1 MHFTMSVALSD
12 PREYAAL
19 AVEAEECGYHQI
31 AVPDS
36 IFWSE
41 QVSNAYPY
49 TKDGSRLWREDTAFV
64 DPFMAVATMA
74 AVTSRI
80 RFVTAVV
87 KVAVRNPLLLA
98 KQISSA
104 AVLSDNRFT
113 FGAGV
118 GWLKEEFEW
127 CGGVY
132 EGRGAYTDE
141 SLDAIIELLAGGW
154 VERAGE
160 HVSFGRIKQPPSPT
174 ERVPIWIGGHTPV
187 ALRRTARFGDGWTS
201 AMMGLEEFR
210 EIHATIEDL
219 LLSAGRYTE
228 GFEYQIAPNDRF
240 GLEGYK
246 ELAEAGAT
254 DIVTVPWLFYG
265 VPWDGPLED
274 KLDGIRRFAK
284 DVIHAW

>member
-1 MHFTMSVALSD
+1 MSVALSN

-19 AVEAEECGYHQI
+19 AVAAEECGYHQI

-41 QVSNAYPY
+41 SVSNQYPY
-49 TKDGSRLWREDTAFV
+49 TKDGSRLWTERTAFV
-64 DPFMAVATMA
+64 DPFVAVASMA

-87 KVAVRNPLLLA
+87 KVAVRNPILLA
-98 KQISSA
+98 KQISSV

-127 CGGVY
+127 SGGVY
-132 EGRGAYTDE
+132 EGRGLYTDE
-141 SLDAIIELLAGGW
+141 SLDAVIALLTGDW
-154 VERAGE
+154 VERDGE
-160 HVSFGRIKQPPSPT
+160 MVKFGLIKQPPAPT

-201 AMMGLEEFR
+201 AMMGIEEFR
-210 EIHATIEDL
+210 EVRGSLEDL
-219 LLSAGRYTE
+219 MATAGRSTE
-228 GFEYQIAPNDRF
+228 GFEYQISPNDRF

-254 DIVTVPWLFYG
+254 DVVTVPWMFYG

-274 KLDGIRRFAK
+274 KLYGIRRFAK
-284 DVIHAW
+284 EVIDAW

>member
-1 MHFTMSVALSD
+1 MHFTMSVALSN
-12 PREYAAL
+12 PTEYAAL
-19 AVEAEECGYHQI
+19 AVAAEEAGFHQI

-41 QVSNAYPY
+41 SVSNAYPY
-49 TKDGSRLWREDTAFV
+49 TKDGSRLWTERTEFV
-64 DPFMAVATMA
+64 DPFIAVATMA

-87 KVAVRNPLLLA
+87 KVAVRNPILLA
-98 KQISSA
+98 KQISSV

-127 CGGVY
+127 SGGVY
-132 EGRGAYTDE
+132 EGRGLYTDE
-141 SLDAIIELLAGGW
+141 SLDAVIALLTGDW
-154 VERAGE
+154 VERDGE
-160 HVSFGRIKQPPSPT
+160 MVKFGRIKQPPAPT
-174 ERVPIWIGGHTPV
+174 QRVPIWIGGHTPV

-201 AMMGLEEFR
+201 AMMGIEEFR
-210 EIHATIEDL
+210 EVRATLLDL
-219 LLSAGRYTE
+219 LQAAGRPTE
-228 GFEYQIAPNDRF
+228 GFEFQISPNDRF
-240 GLEGYK
+240 GLDGYK

-254 DIVTVPWLFYG
+254 DVVTVPWMFYG

-274 KLDGIRRFAK
+274 KLYGIRRFAK
-284 DVIHAW
+284 EVIDAW

>member
-1 MHFTMSVALSD
+1 MSVALSN
-12 PREYAAL
+12 PTEYAAL
-19 AVEAEECGYHQI
+19 AVAAEETGFHQI

-41 QVSNAYPY
+41 SVSNAYPY
-49 TKDGSRLWREDTAFV
+49 TKDGSRLWTERTEFV
-64 DPFMAVATMA
+64 DPFIAVATMA

-87 KVAVRNPLLLA
+87 KVAVRNPILLA
-98 KQISSA
+98 KQISSV

-127 CGGVY
+127 SGGVY
-132 EGRGAYTDE
+132 EGRGLYTDE
-141 SLDAIIELLAGGW
+141 SLDAVIALLTGEW
-154 VERAGE
+154 TERDGE
-160 HVSFGRIKQPPSPT
+160 MVRFGRIKQPPAPT
-174 ERVPIWIGGHTPV
+174 QRVPIWIGGHTPV

-201 AMMGLEEFR
+201 AMMGIEEFR
-210 EIHATIEDL
+210 EVRATLLDL
-219 LLSAGRYTE
+219 LQEAGRPTE
-228 GFEYQIAPNDRF
+228 GFEFQISPNDRF
-240 GLEGYK
+240 GLDGYK

-254 DIVTVPWLFYG
+254 DVVTVPWMFYG

-274 KLDGIRRFAK
+274 KLYGIRRFAK
-284 DVIHAW
+284 EVIDAW

>member
-1 MHFTMSVALSD
+1 VHFTMSVALSN

-19 AVEAEECGYHQI
+19 AVAAEECGYHQI

-41 QVSNAYPY
+41 SVSNAYPY
-49 TKDGSRLWREDTAFV
+49 TKDGSRLWNERTAFV
-64 DPFMAVATMA
+64 DPFVAVASMA

-87 KVAVRNPLLLA
+87 KVAVRNPILLA
-98 KQISSA
+98 KQISSV

-127 CGGVY
+127 SGGVY
-132 EGRGAYTDE
+132 EGRGLYTDE
-141 SLDAIIELLAGGW
+141 SLDAVVALLTGDW
-154 VERAGE
+154 VERDGE
-160 HVSFGRIKQPPSPT
+160 MVKFGLIKQPPAPT

-187 ALRRTARFGDGWTS
+187 ALRRTVRFGDGWTS
-201 AMMGLEEFR
+201 AMMGIEEFR
-210 EIHATIEDL
+210 EVRGTLEDL
-219 LLSAGRYTE
+219 MATAGRSTE
-228 GFEYQIAPNDRF
+228 GFEYQISPNDRF

-254 DIVTVPWLFYG
+254 DVVTVPWMFYG

-274 KLDGIRRFAK
+274 KLYGIRRFAK
-284 DVIHAW
+284 EVIDAW

>member
-1 MHFTMSVALSD
+1 MHFTMSVALSN
-12 PREYAAL
+12 PTEYNAL
-19 AVEAEECGYHQI
+19 AVAAEECGYHQI

-36 IFWSE
+36 VFWSE
-41 QVSNAYPY
+41 SVSNAYPY
-49 TKDGSRLWREDTAFV
+49 TKDGSRLWNERTAFV
-64 DPFMAVATMA
+64 DPFVAVASMA

-87 KVAVRNPLLLA
+87 KVAVRNPILLA
-98 KQISSA
+98 KQISSV

-127 CGGVY
+127 SGGVY
-132 EGRGAYTDE
+132 EGRGTYTDE
-141 SLDAIIELLAGGW
+141 SLDAIVALLTGDW
-154 VERAGE
+154 VERNGE
-160 HVSFGRIKQPPSPT
+160 MVTFGRIKQPPAPSQ
-174 ERVPIWIGGHTPV
+174 RVPIWIGGHTPV

-201 AMMGLEEFR
+201 AMMGIEEFR
-210 EIHATIEDL
+210 EVRGTLEDL
-219 LLSAGRYTE
+219 MRTAGRSTE
-228 GFEYQIAPNDRF
+228 GFEYQVSPNDRF

-254 DIVTVPWLFYG
+254 DVVTVPWMFYG

-274 KLDGIRRFAK
+274 KLYGIRRFAK
-284 DVIHAW
+284 EVIEAW